1 LSRKTTETF
10 SSTASTSPRSPTSNY
25 TARLTQ
31 SLLYIEKCFFSSTH
45 SVRLFITKLLL
56 SAFSAA
62 LQSSAAMANRI
73 YTRSITL
80 IHDIED
86 LPISSSSSSLVQ
98 LSLDHSSTH
107 HEIWRN
113 NESDDILHE
122 RHIKIPSYRNKSF
135 SMMTGVL
142 CVC

>member
-1 LSRKTTETF
+1 
-10 SSTASTSPRSPTSNY
+10 
-25 TARLTQ
+25 
-31 SLLYIEKCFFSSTH
+31 
-45 SVRLFITKLLL
+45 
-56 SAFSAA
+56 
-62 LQSSAAMANRI
+62 MANRI

-86 LPISSSSSSLVQ
+86 LPIHDIEDLPISSSSSLVQ

-142 CVC
+142 CVEKSLSFYNILAWKSTIVRL